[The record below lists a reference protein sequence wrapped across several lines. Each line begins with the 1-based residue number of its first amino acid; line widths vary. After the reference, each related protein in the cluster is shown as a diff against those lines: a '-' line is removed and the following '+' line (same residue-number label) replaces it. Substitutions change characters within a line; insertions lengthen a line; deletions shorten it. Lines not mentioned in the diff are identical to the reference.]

1 MFLCHK
7 VQAFFQRGFESGD
20 GFQQFGNA
28 NILSRGRF
36 GVCQLCFHTS
46 KLKRIAYRCK
56 RYFNFLL
63 TGRML
68 LVLLMD
74 EAADST
80 APEKAKNGR
89 EIFTKELAEEIISA
103 CGSGFTLEKAGALVG
118 VNPST
123 IKTWASRKPDFARR
137 VESARKK
144 HELSLL
150 RDIELA
156 GQKSWQAKA
165 WMSERVYG
173 YAQPSARLQV
183 SQDVTHGISGNLAS
197 LLAGIAGRKKITAT
211 TEKRQIES
219 NHKFIDVQPVS
230 TESENHLSNNKYCI
244 NKTNSV
250 EQQQDATP
258 KTPKPRHKRMKLRKP
273 RAESLAKYPTTT
285 TPPANPPAPI

>member
-1 MFLCHK
+1 VVEVK
-7 VQAFFQRGFESGD
+7 
-20 GFQQFGNA
+20 
-28 NILSRGRF
+28 
-36 GVCQLCFHTS
+36 
-46 KLKRIAYRCK
+46 
-56 RYFNFLL
+56 
-63 TGRML
+63 
-68 LVLLMD
+68 LMD

-183 SQDVTHGISGNLAS
+183 SQDVTHGISGNLAQ
-197 LLAGIAGRKKITAT
+197 LLAGIAGRKKITST
-211 TEKRQIES
+211 PEKRQIES
-219 NHKFIDVQPVS
+219 SHNYIDIQPVA
-230 TESENHLSNNKYCI
+230 TKPENDLSNNKYCI

-250 EQQQDATP
+250 EQQQDTQA
-258 KTPKPRHKRMKLRKP
+258 KTPKLRHKQMRRRKP
-273 RAESLAKYPTTT
+273 RAESLAKYPPTT
-285 TPPANPPAPI
+285 TPPADPPAPI